1 MSEAIQ
7 NAIEDHASSGL
18 FLVVLLAWLEYVFP
32 PSPGDSTMLFAFFL
46 AGRGSM
52 SLPAVAVAALSGSVL
67 GAMTAYAIGA
77 RLGRSY
83 FFLRSGWAREELAR
97 IERWYARHGAR
108 FLLINRFL
116 PGVRGFFLY
125 AAGITRLQAG
135 AVLIHSTASNILWIL
150 LLQLRLAVRLVRP
163 DLQRA
168 LQVLVGTL
176 ELSFLFV
183 GLRQRVEQG
192 VPGRPGALGE
202 VEVLQRLI
210 HVFLDGVGR
219 PEVEQ
224 GHGIIGAQ
232 LERLL

>member
-7 NAIEDHASSGL
+7 NAIAAHATSGL
-18 FLVVLLAWLEYVFP
+18 LLVVLLAWLEYVFP

-52 SLPAVAVAALSGSVL
+52 SLTAVAAAALSGSVL

-83 FFLRSGWAREELAR
+83 FFLRSAWAREELAR

-125 AAGITRLQAG
+125 AAGITRLRAG
-135 AVLIHSTASNILWIL
+135 AVLLHSTASNVLWIL
-150 LLQLRLAVRLVRP
+150 LLAWGGTSLGSTWEEVRLVFR
-163 DLQRA
+163 RYVWGIA
-168 LQVLVGTL
+168 LFTAIYAILAVVR
-176 ELSFLFV
+176 S
-183 GLRQRVEQG
+183 LRRRSAPVT
-192 VPGRPGALGE
+192 PSS
-202 VEVLQRLI
+202 
-210 HVFLDGVGR
+210 
-219 PEVEQ
+219 
-224 GHGIIGAQ
+224 
-232 LERLL
+232 